1 MQKDVEVT
9 HMIGKNIYEL
19 RRRKGLS
26 LSELSERS
34 GISKSYL
41 SNIERDVHKNPS
53 IQILEKI
60 SDVLNVD
67 LKALLRTGYSPD
79 NLLQEKELY
88 EFAKE
93 LKKTG
98 IEKDNVHEYRQLI
111 EFIKWQ
117 NENAICKKNLGE
129 H

>member
-1 MQKDVEVT
+1 
-9 HMIGKNIYEL
+9 MIGKNLSEL

-26 LSELSERS
+26 LSELSDRS

-60 SDVLNVD
+60 SDVLDVD
-67 LKALLRTGYSPD
+67 LKALLINGHSTEKVFHD
-79 NLLQEKELY
+79 KELY
-88 EFAKE
+88 EFVEE

-98 IEKDNVHEYRQLI
+98 IKKDNIQEYKQLI
-111 EFIKWQ
+111 DFIKWQ
-117 NENAICKKNLGE
+117 NEKVNANK
-129 H
+129 

>member
-1 MQKDVEVT
+1 
-9 HMIGKNIYEL
+9 MIGKNLSEL

-26 LSELSERS
+26 LSELADRS

-60 SDVLNVD
+60 SDVLDVD
-67 LKALLRTGYSPD
+67 LKALLISGHSTEKVRHD
-79 NLLQEKELY
+79 KELY
-88 EFAKE
+88 EFAEE
-93 LKKTG
+93 LKRTG
-98 IEKDNVHEYRQLI
+98 IKKDNIQEYKQLI

-117 NENAICKKNLGE
+117 NEMTESKN
-129 H
+129 

>member
-1 MQKDVEVT
+1 
-9 HMIGKNIYEL
+9 MIGKNISEL

-60 SDVLNVD
+60 SDALDVD
-67 LKALLRTGYSPD
+67 IRALLINGHRTEKVLHD
-79 NLLQEKELY
+79 KELY
-88 EFAKE
+88 EFVEE

-98 IEKDNVHEYRQLI
+98 IKKEQIHDYKQLI
-111 EFIKWQ
+111 EFINWQ
-117 NENAICKKNLGE
+117 IENIGAKNDPKSKNP
-129 H
+129 

>member
-1 MQKDVEVT
+1 
-9 HMIGKNIYEL
+9 MIGKNIYEL
-19 RRRKGLS
+19 RKRMGLS
-26 LSELSERS
+26 LSELADRS

-67 LKALLRTGYSPD
+67 LKALLKNGHSSD
-79 NLLQEKELY
+79 NLLHEKELY
-88 EFAKE
+88 EFVKE

-98 IEKDNVHEYRQLI
+98 IEKDNIPEFRQLI
-111 EFIKWQ
+111 DFIKWQ
-117 NENAICKKNLGE
+117 NENTK
-129 H
+129 

>member
-1 MQKDVEVT
+1 
-9 HMIGKNIYEL
+9 MIGKNIYEL
-19 RRRKGLS
+19 RRRMGLS
-26 LSELSERS
+26 LSELSEKA

-67 LKALLRTGYSPD
+67 LKALLKAGYSPE
-79 NLLQEKELY
+79 NVLQDKELY

-93 LKKTG
+93 LKETG
-98 IEKDNVHEYRQLI
+98 IEKDKLHEYRQI
-111 EFIKWQ
+111 IDFIKWQ
-117 NENAICKKNLGE
+117 NEKLESKKAEGE
-129 H
+129 

>member
-1 MQKDVEVT
+1 
-9 HMIGKNIYEL
+9 MIGKNLAEL

-26 LSELSERS
+26 LSELADRS

-67 LKALLRTGYSPD
+67 LKALLINGYSTEKVRHD
-79 NLLQEKELY
+79 KELY
-88 EFAKE
+88 EFAEE

-98 IEKDNVHEYRQLI
+98 IKKDNIQEYKQLI

-117 NENAICKKNLGE
+117 NEIIDSKK
-129 H
+129 